1 VTSPSDEIADFYEA
15 HPYPPPVESVEGSLT
30 GWDDNSRRV
39 EHFLHWPARPYRE
52 ERIILLAGC
61 GTSQAARWAGRHP
74 KANVVGLDVSSS
86 SLEATKRLAERH
98 GLVNLELREL
108 PIEEAG
114 TLGTEFDQIVCT
126 GVLHHLVDPE
136 AGLRALRDVLA
147 PEGALQLMV
156 YGRYGRFGIDLMR
169 EYSQRLGLETTTED
183 IDDLR
188 RVLGEVPSG
197 HPISHL
203 LRETPD
209 FRDPGAVA
217 DALLNPRERSY
228 SVPDLYNLLG
238 SGGMRFARWVRQ
250 APYRPECGIMA
261 RLPHGERI
269 ATMGEVDQYT
279 VMEMFRGTMSRHSLI
294 AYRDDSPLP
303 ALGREAWRT
312 YVPMIPPTV
321 VVIEERLPPGL
332 AAAVINRAHVDSD
345 LVCFLSSDELA
356 VFSAIDGRA
365 PLGEIPGSSLALL
378 ERLWLHDLVMID
390 ASEPRSEPTTT

>member
-74 KANVVGLDVSSS
+74 KAKVVGIDVSSS

-332 AAAVINRAHVDSD
+332 AAAVINRAHVDTD

-365 PLGEIPGSSLALL
+365 RLGEIPGSSLALL

>member
-74 KANVVGLDVSSS
+74 KAKVVGIDVSSS

-332 AAAVINRAHVDSD
+332 AAAVINRAHVDTD

>member
-74 KANVVGLDVSSS
+74 KAKVVGIDVSSS

-238 SGGMRFARWVRQ
+238 SGRMRFARWVRQ

-332 AAAVINRAHVDSD
+332 AAAVINRAHVDTD

>member
-74 KANVVGLDVSSS
+74 KAKVVGIDVSSS

-303 ALGREAWRT
+303 ALGWEAWRT

-332 AAAVINRAHVDSD
+332 AAAVINRAHVDTD

>member
-1 VTSPSDEIADFYEA
+1 
-15 HPYPPPVESVEGSLT
+15 
-30 GWDDNSRRV
+30 V
-39 EHFLHWPARPYRE
+39 EHFLHWPTRPYRE

-74 KANVVGLDVSSS
+74 KAKVVGIDVSSS

-332 AAAVINRAHVDSD
+332 AAAVINRAHVDTD

>member
-1 VTSPSDEIADFYEA
+1 
-15 HPYPPPVESVEGSLT
+15 
-30 GWDDNSRRV
+30 
-39 EHFLHWPARPYRE
+39 
-52 ERIILLAGC
+52 
-61 GTSQAARWAGRHP
+61 
-74 KANVVGLDVSSS
+74 VVGIDVSSS

-332 AAAVINRAHVDSD
+332 AAAVINRAHVDTD